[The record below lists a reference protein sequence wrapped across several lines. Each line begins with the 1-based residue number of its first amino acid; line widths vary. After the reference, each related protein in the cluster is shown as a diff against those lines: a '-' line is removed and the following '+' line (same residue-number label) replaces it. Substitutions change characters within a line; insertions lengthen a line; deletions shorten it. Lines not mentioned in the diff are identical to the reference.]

1 MPHVSAASSAGDD
14 LGSTDEVKVFKD
26 EGGADD
32 DEKRSPDN
40 NLSEEKNSLIDL
52 TESQEKSQSSSFSP
66 KSNAAPRSSDLS
78 PVFGK
83 VDAMAQSALNMGYLV
98 GPYHYPNGS
107 TGHIPVT
114 MTGKIGLA
122 SSTTGLPF
130 FCHNGEHLTQPPP
143 AHMGIPPYQLD
154 SKGTMVFSDYWR
166 AFGMVA
172 AAASGSQV
180 VPPPPPVPTPAP
192 RCPSLSPSLPPSP
205 RLMSRS
211 SPAPGPDWKRI
222 FGSGLARPSVY
233 PFGATQYSYPILSP
247 DMTQVASWHSPS
259 MYPTISS
266 ASAGFRSPYPS
277 SLPGTSEY
285 FRFSPTGLIPP
296 HPGLSPHHLASH
308 PAIVTPGPK
317 QEVASSEQ
325 STNHSV
331 SRRSEQKG
339 STGSASEG
347 GKSQESSSQ
356 ALERK
361 KPHIKKPLNAFMLYM
376 KEMRAKVVAE
386 CTLKESAA
394 INQILG
400 RRWHGLSRD
409 EQAKYYEKA
418 RQERQLHMQ
427 LYPGWSARD
436 NYGYGTKKKKR
447 KKEKTVDGG
456 NNMKKCRARYGLEQ
470 QSQWCKPC
478 RRKKKCI
485 RYMDL
490 SGKGGEPADSE
501 VSDMSSE
508 EDTMDVGNR
517 SSCGGGSPN
526 GLSDINGLSS
536 PGGLSLGSMAS
547 PSMVL
552 PSPSASL
559 ASPSMSLQSPMTPT
573 THHLPSEVVG
583 PAGSGAGAALP
594 PPQNPPSNAS
604 STQSSSASSS
614 SSSAASGSSGLPPP
628 HRNPVGTNP
637 RDINNPLSV
646 NQLTGQVKETS
657 GARAI
662 SVT

>member
-154 SKGTMVFSDYWR
+154 TKGTMGMSDYWR

-180 VPPPPPVPTPAP
+180 VPPPPVPTPAS

-211 SPAPGPDWKRI
+211 SPAPGPDWKRLLA
-222 FGSGLARPSVY
+222 SGLARPSVY

-247 DMTQVASWHSPS
+247 DMSQVASWHSPS

-277 SLPGTSEY
+277 SLPTITSTSEY

-317 QEVASSEQ
+317 QEVVTSEQ
-325 STNHSV
+325 PTNHSV

-501 VSDMSSE
+501 VSDMSSDNE
-508 EDTMDVGNR
+508 DDTMDVGNR
-517 SSCGGGSPN
+517 SSSCGGGSP
-526 GLSDINGLSS
+526 NGLSS

-547 PSMVL
+547 PLMVM
-552 PSPSASL
+552 PSPSTSL

-583 PAGSGAGAALP
+583 APRGRGRDYCRPAE
-594 PPQNPPSNAS
+594 PS
-604 STQSSSASSS
+604 
-614 SSSAASGSSGLPPP
+614 
-628 HRNPVGTNP
+628 
-637 RDINNPLSV
+637 
-646 NQLTGQVKETS
+646 
-657 GARAI
+657 
-662 SVT
+662 

>member
-154 SKGTMVFSDYWR
+154 SKGTM
-166 AFGMVA
+166 
-172 AAASGSQV
+172 
-180 VPPPPPVPTPAP
+180 
-192 RCPSLSPSLPPSP
+192 
-205 RLMSRS
+205 
-211 SPAPGPDWKRI
+211 
-222 FGSGLARPSVY
+222 GLARPSVY

-400 RRWHGLSRD
+400 RRWHALGRE
-409 EQAKYYEKA
+409 EQAKYYELA
-418 RQERQLHMQ
+418 RRERQLHMQ
-427 LYPGWSARD
+427 LYPDWSSRSNASR
-436 NYGYGTKKKKR
+436 GKKR
-447 KKEKTVDGG
+447 KRKQEHAGGVEGG

>member
-1 MPHVSAASSAGDD
+1 MKITNKNDISESMYRNLVRFSKI
-14 LGSTDEVKVFKD
+14 TRQ
-26 EGGADD
+26 
-32 DEKRSPDN
+32 RSIF
-40 NLSEEKNSLIDL
+40 L
-52 TESQEKSQSSSFSP
+52 
-66 KSNAAPRSSDLS
+66 
-78 PVFGK
+78 
-83 VDAMAQSALNMGYLV
+83 
-98 GPYHYPNGS
+98 
-107 TGHIPVT
+107 
-114 MTGKIGLA
+114 
-122 SSTTGLPF
+122 
-130 FCHNGEHLTQPPP
+130 
-143 AHMGIPPYQLD
+143 
-154 SKGTMVFSDYWR
+154 
-166 AFGMVA
+166 
-172 AAASGSQV
+172 AAASGRPLLAPPFGIRAV
-180 VPPPPPVPTPAP
+180 VAGAGRTGPPVRGGWLRGVGSSGGGRRPRMVDEPIDLVKVKCDSTDDLADEEQPRDLSCKRRHAADEPRDLSLKSAAAARGSEPQTAPLDFSARALAPPPPLFFDLRTKLWQLGAATGPLA
-192 RCPSLSPSLPPSP
+192 LPWSNE
-205 RLMSRS
+205 S
-211 SPAPGPDWKRI
+211 
-222 FGSGLARPSVY
+222 
-233 PFGATQYSYPILSP
+233 
-247 DMTQVASWHSPS
+247 
-259 MYPTISS
+259 
-266 ASAGFRSPYPS
+266 
-277 SLPGTSEY
+277 
-285 FRFSPTGLIPP
+285 
-296 HPGLSPHHLASH
+296 
-308 PAIVTPGPK
+308 
-317 QEVASSEQ
+317 
-325 STNHSV
+325 SV

-501 VSDMSSE
+501 VSDMSSDNE
-508 EDTMDVGNR
+508 DDTMDVGNR
-517 SSCGGGSPN
+517 SSSCGGGSP
-526 GLSDINGLSS
+526 NGLSS

-547 PSMVL
+547 PLMVM
-552 PSPSASL
+552 PSPSTSL

-583 PAGSGAGAALP
+583 APRGRGRDYCRPAE
-594 PPQNPPSNAS
+594 PS
-604 STQSSSASSS
+604 
-614 SSSAASGSSGLPPP
+614 
-628 HRNPVGTNP
+628 
-637 RDINNPLSV
+637 
-646 NQLTGQVKETS
+646 
-657 GARAI
+657 
-662 SVT
+662 

>member
-154 SKGTMVFSDYWR
+154 TKGTM
-166 AFGMVA
+166 
-172 AAASGSQV
+172 
-180 VPPPPPVPTPAP
+180 
-192 RCPSLSPSLPPSP
+192 
-205 RLMSRS
+205 
-211 SPAPGPDWKRI
+211 
-222 FGSGLARPSVY
+222 GLARPSVY

-247 DMTQVASWHSPS
+247 DMSQVASWHSPS

-277 SLPGTSEY
+277 SLPTITSTSEY

-317 QEVASSEQ
+317 QEVVTSEQ
-325 STNHSV
+325 PTNHSV

-501 VSDMSSE
+501 VSDMSSDNE
-508 EDTMDVGNR
+508 DDTMDVGNR
-517 SSCGGGSPN
+517 SSSCGGGSP
-526 GLSDINGLSS
+526 NGLSS

-547 PSMVL
+547 PLMVM
-552 PSPSASL
+552 PSPSTSL

-583 PAGSGAGAALP
+583 APRGRGRDYCRPAE
-594 PPQNPPSNAS
+594 PS
-604 STQSSSASSS
+604 
-614 SSSAASGSSGLPPP
+614 
-628 HRNPVGTNP
+628 
-637 RDINNPLSV
+637 
-646 NQLTGQVKETS
+646 
-657 GARAI
+657 
-662 SVT
+662 